1 MEVAAQRGI
10 FGIGGNALR
19 VPVIQWAKEI
29 KKPMQ
34 PSTVSPSA
42 LSDTELAAAVS
53 QRLPGAFEALMR
65 RYNRLLFRTAR
76 SILRDE
82 AEAQDALQDA
92 YLQAYRH
99 LHAFRGES
107 SLRTWLTRVVANEAI
122 ARSRKLARRA
132 EVIDLGGSMEQEEG
146 SSSGAAHAGDEPDKA
161 AQRAQ
166 FRDLLERQIDRLPES
181 FRTVF
186 VLRAVEEM
194 SVEEVAA
201 VLSVPEATVRTR
213 FFRARSLLRESL
225 HREFD
230 FAVEDAFGFD
240 GERCDRIVANT
251 LAALAQDGSEHA

>member
-1 MEVAAQRGI
+1 MEVAARRGI
-10 FGIGGNALR
+10 FGIGGNARR

-29 KKPMQ
+29 EKPMQ
-34 PSTVSPSA
+34 PSTVSPGA

-53 QRLPGAFEALMR
+53 QRMPGAFEALMR

-76 SILRDE
+76 SILRDD

-146 SSSGAAHAGDEPDKA
+146 GIDASHAGDEPDKA
-161 AQRAQ
+161 AQRSQ
-166 FRDLLERQIDRLPES
+166 FRQLLERQIDRLPES

-201 VLSVPEATVRTR
+201 VLAIPEATVRTR

-251 LAALAQDGSEHA
+251 LAVLAQVG